1 MWEKVLREGKEVM
14 VLGDMNIDFLKWTR
28 RNLPAS
34 DSSIRLKQLSE
45 EIFSRIFTLGVSQL
59 VTTATRVSPVDP
71 PSGLDHIYTNRPDKC
86 SEVHAELRGGSDHK
100 LLKITRFS
108 KTDVRSARYVRKRSY
123 KNFCPEKFCEAVK
136 QISWF
141 DLYMC
146 DSPTQAADIL
156 TRKLSEILDV
166 LAPVK
171 TIQIHTKYAAWL
183 SDTTKEMLKL
193 RNEAQAKASQTKDPD
208 DWRAF
213 KNLRN
218 TATARLRSEKKDW
231 ERQKL
236 DTANHNP
243 ATIWKNVKS
252 WLSWG
257 NSGPPSKLFI
267 NGELLTSPSRV
278 AGAMNDFFITKIR
291 LLRNSIL
298 PTDEDPLFKLREVM
312 RNRQCSFSLRPVTPS
327 EVEKIIKGL
336 KNSKSTGTDYIDTW
350 TIKLVARDIIPAITH
365 IVNLSIS
372 QSEFPN
378 IWKLSKVVPL
388 LKKGD
393 PLTPKNYRPVALL
406 PIFSKILEKA
416 VFLQLVEY
424 LDTNGLLHPNHHG
437 SRQHHNTATALIQM
451 YDQWL
456 EEVEDGKMVGVMM
469 VDLSAAFDMVDHKLL
484 LEKL

>member
-1 MWEKVLREGKEVM
+1 
-14 VLGDMNIDFLKWTR
+14 
-28 RNLPAS
+28 
-34 DSSIRLKQLSE
+34 
-45 EIFSRIFTLGVSQL
+45 
-59 VTTATRVSPVDP
+59 
-71 PSGLDHIYTNRPDKC
+71 
-86 SEVHAELRGGSDHK
+86 
-100 LLKITRFS
+100 
-108 KTDVRSARYVRKRSY
+108 
-123 KNFCPEKFCEAVK
+123 
-136 QISWF
+136 
-141 DLYMC
+141 
-146 DSPTQAADIL
+146 
-156 TRKLSEILDV
+156 
-166 LAPVK
+166 
-171 TIQIHTKYAAWL
+171 
-183 SDTTKEMLKL
+183 MLKL
-193 RNEAQAKASQTKDPD
+193 RNEAQAKASQTHDPHD
-208 DWRAF
+208 SRPI
-213 KNLRN
+213 KNIRN

-236 DTANHNP
+236 DAANHNP

-257 NSGPPSKLFI
+257 NSGPPSKLFT

-278 AGAMNDFFITKIR
+278 AGAMNNFFITKIR
-291 LLRNSIL
+291 LLRISIL

-336 KNSKSTGTDYIDTW
+336 KNSKSTGTDYIGTW
-350 TIKLVARDIIPAITH
+350 TIKLVARDIIPAITR

-484 LEKL
+484 LEKLELFGLDENALQWVSSYLSQRCLSVWMAAYLHHCLLIVECHRVLSLALSSMCCSPVTSLTLFMTILLMYRHLNPTAPSVVALCAMWMTAPTAMVTRTQLYCQPPCRHSTRGYPAI